1 MEMDKEQERLSKSQS
16 MEKIARERRIK
27 ESTPSFIKSMFKSKK
42 PVKNETRDGL
52 EKPKRAIP
60 SWVEPRDY

>member
-1 MEMDKEQERLSKSQS
+1 